1 MAIPI
6 SARRDGAN
14 IMHCTGPDVCKTPM
28 GSSMVPVPYMSMVA
42 LGSSVRTSRTV
53 RNNGKQDFQLNSRAL
68 VVTGHEPGVG
78 KGVKVSGYKSHALA
92 KKGSKTV
99 FSEGWAVVRDSDPAW
114 INRPGP
120 GGTEPHRTMGE
131 EKVPIL
137 LAGSGGAPGNNR
149 AQNRQVRALGKQYGL
164 TDDQLEQLHE
174 IITKQNYGFQE
185 IKQIIIDEFG
195 K

>member
-28 GSSMVPVPYMSMVA
+28 GSSMVPVPYISMVA

-137 LAGSGGAPGNNR
+137 LAGSGGTPGNNR

>member
-14 IMHCTGPDVCKTPM
+14 IMHCTGPDVCWTPM
-28 GSSMVPVPYMSMVA
+28 GSSMVKVPYLSMVT
-42 LGSSVRTSRTV
+42 LGASVRTSRTV

-78 KGVKVSGYKSHALA
+78 RGVKVNGYKSHALA

-99 FSEGWAVVRDSDPAW
+99 FSEGWAVVRDSNPAW

-120 GGTEPHRTMGE
+120 GGTEPHRSMS
-131 EKVPIL
+131 EKEVPIL
-137 LAGSGGAPGNNR
+137 LAGSGGTPGNNQ
-149 AQNRQVRALGKQYGL
+149 AQNKQINALVKQFGL
-164 TDDQLEQLHE
+164 TKDQRQQLHQ
-174 IITKQNYGFQE
+174 IISGQNLGYQE
-185 IKQIIIDEFG
+185 IKQIIIDEFWQ
-195 K
+195 

>member
-14 IMHCTGPDVCKTPM
+14 IMHCTGPDVCWTPM
-28 GSSMVPVPYMSMVA
+28 GSSMVKVPYLSMVT

-53 RNNGKQDFQLNSRAL
+53 RNNGRQDFQLNSRAL

-78 KGVKVSGYKSHALA
+78 RGVKVNGYKSHALA

-120 GGTEPHRTMGE
+120 GGTEPHRLMS
-131 EKVPIL
+131 EKEVPIL
-137 LAGSGGAPGNNR
+137 LAGSGGTPGNNQ
-149 AQNRQVRALGKQYGL
+149 AQNKQINALVKQFGL
-164 TDDQLEQLHE
+164 TKDQRQQLHQ
-174 IITKQNYGFQE
+174 IISGQNLGYQE
-185 IKQIIIDEFG
+185 IRQIIIDEFG
-195 K
+195 R

>member
-14 IMHCTGPDVCKTPM
+14 IMHCTGPDVCKTPI

-120 GGTEPHRTMGE
+120 GGTEPHRTIGE

-137 LAGSGGAPGNNR
+137 LAGSGGTPGNNQ
-149 AQNRQVRALGKQYGL
+149 AQNKQINSLVKIYSLSKDERQ
-164 TDDQLEQLHE
+164 QLHR
-174 IITKQNYGFQE
+174 IIGGQGLGYQE
-185 IKQIIIDEFG
+185 IKQIIIEEFG

>member
-53 RNNGKQDFQLNSRAL
+53 RNNGQQDFQLNSRAL

-78 KGVKVSGYKSHALA
+78 RGVKVNGYKSHALA

-137 LAGSGGAPGNNR
+137 LASSGGTPGNNR

>member
-1 MAIPI
+1 MVIPI

-28 GSSMVPVPYMSMVA
+28 GSSMVPVPYMSMVS

-53 RNNGKQDFQLNSRAL
+53 RNNGQQDFQLNSRAL
-68 VVTGHEPGVG
+68 VVTGHEPGIG

-120 GGTEPHRTMGE
+120 GATESHRTMSE
-131 EKVPIL
+131 QKVPIL
-137 LAGSGGAPGNNR
+137 LVSSGGSPGNNR

-174 IITKQNYGFQE
+174 IITKQNYGYQE
-185 IKQIIIDEFG
+185 IKQIIVDEFG